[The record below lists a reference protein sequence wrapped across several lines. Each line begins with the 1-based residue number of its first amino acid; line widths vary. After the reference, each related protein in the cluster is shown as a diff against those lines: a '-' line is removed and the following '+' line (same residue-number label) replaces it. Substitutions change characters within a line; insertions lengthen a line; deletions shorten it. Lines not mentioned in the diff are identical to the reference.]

1 MSLLTVFGIA
11 FESDAKKAAEEA
23 ESLADALEDV
33 ESSADDAVD
42 SVDAVTEA
50 YEENA
55 QSIGDLT
62 KAMFGMIAAYVAFDA
77 VATNVMNNA
86 QSIDVIGKLS
96 QTMGE
101 NIVLMDAWGIAAE
114 RNGGSAEAFRGT
126 IQSLQNS
133 LQEMEITGGGEMIST
148 LAMIGVQATDANG
161 KIKGAFDILP
171 DISDAFQKMSA
182 QKSFAFGQKLGLDQG
197 TILMLQQSRVETEKL
212 VERQKLLGGV
222 TKESYDKAALFN
234 DQWGDTKRVFDSLWL
249 SANNTILPML
259 QNILKGM
266 EVIVLW
272 VRDNQALVEGFFI
285 GVAGA
290 VTVAYLPA
298 MTAAA
303 AATLT
308 AIAPFVAVGA
318 AITAVGVAI
327 ALLYED
333 TLAWVNGSSS
343 AIGEV
348 LGTFDEFKEKVT
360 GVFDSIAQ
368 KWQEFIKFFT
378 DTKKDITDFLDL
390 SNLFSDATDIQANYI
405 QTSAGG
411 NVASNT
417 ERAQAMIDYYSS
429 TNLNQG
435 GSMMNNRIQNNTIS
449 VGGSTVD
456 ARGMTP
462 QQASSAV
469 HSGMKQSFEMA
480 IGQLYDGV
488 ER

>member
-1 MSLLTVFGIA
+1 
-11 FESDAKKAAEEA
+11 
-23 ESLADALEDV
+23 
-33 ESSADDAVD
+33 
-42 SVDAVTEA
+42 
-50 YEENA
+50 
-55 QSIGDLT
+55 
-62 KAMFGMIAAYVAFDA
+62 
-77 VATNVMNNA
+77 
-86 QSIDVIGKLS
+86 
-96 QTMGE
+96 
-101 NIVLMDAWGIAAE
+101 
-114 RNGGSAEAFRGT
+114 
-126 IQSLQNS
+126 
-133 LQEMEITGGGEMIST
+133 
-148 LAMIGVQATDANG
+148 
-161 KIKGAFDILP
+161 
-171 DISDAFQKMSA
+171 MSA

-266 EVIVLW
+266 EVVVLW
-272 VRDNQALVEGFFI
+272 ARDNQALVEGFFI

-318 AITAVGVAI
+318 AITAVGFAI